1 MPRKNHKTFALPTP
15 PVLMN
20 ESAADLDRVRET
32 LNNEFKPRAM
42 VEQLY
47 LLDYAELTL
56 ETLRLRR
63 WKMAILNTNFVPAL
77 ETVFKQ
83 VLLQIGYNYPEASA
97 NANDIAHR
105 WFADKKVRKHGAR
118 LLRQCRLDVSA
129 IEAQAF
135 RKSADEI
142 ELIDR
147 LLASAKSRRSKIIR
161 EIATYRNGFAQQFEK
176 SANPII
182 EAEVLTH
189 DDAVKNAVV
198 EQAEVA

>member
-20 ESAADLDRVRET
+20 ELAADLDRVRET
-32 LNNEFKPRAM
+32 LNNEFKPRGM

-83 VLLQIGYNYPEASA
+83 VLLQIGYNYP
-97 NANDIAHR
+97 R
-105 WFADKKVRKHGAR
+105 GQ
-118 LLRQCRLDVSA
+118 RQC
-129 IEAQAF
+129 
-135 RKSADEI
+135 
-142 ELIDR
+142 
-147 LLASAKSRRSKIIR
+147 
-161 EIATYRNGFAQQFEK
+161 
-176 SANPII
+176 
-182 EAEVLTH
+182 
-189 DDAVKNAVV
+189 
-198 EQAEVA
+198 